1 MAKSILGALLF
12 DKKPK
17 VPDLPELD
25 LTEAQQQAISGNLAN
40 LPGMEKLASQVNNFL
55 SQQINAAAE
64 RIMPGYSKLLGTSTE
79 ALQSAVE
86 GNLPEG
92 VATNIRR
99 YAAERG
105 VGSGTVGSQFEDFSA
120 VNLLG
125 RESLQYSMN
134 ALNTADRWLSQARQ
148 ATPLFNFQSMFIS
161 PAQQFAAN
169 QYNQQTQFQ
178 HQWMKNQLDAMPE
191 GWEAAVQGLMD
202 WVATTSLNVAGAY
215 AGGGMGTGGQAG
227 QSPSGQSYSQQF
239 SSLGSGMS
247 GMQGQERNDGFG
259 GFI

>member
-25 LTEAQQQAISGNLAN
+25 LTEAQQQSISGNLSN
-40 LPGMEKLASQVNNFL
+40 LPGMKQLASQVNNFL

-64 RIMPGYSKLLGTSTE
+64 RIMPGYSKLLGTGTE

-92 VATNIRR
+92 VANNIRR

-120 VNLLG
+120 VNLYG
-125 RESLQYSMN
+125 REVDKYTWN
-134 ALNTADRWLSQARQ
+134 ALNTAERWLGQARQ
-148 ATPLFNFQSMFIS
+148 ATPMFNFQNMFIT

-169 QYNQQTQFQ
+169 QYNQQTQYQ
-178 HQWMKNQLDAMPE
+178 HQLSKNILDAAPE
-191 GWEAAVQGLMD
+191 GWEVAVQGLMD

-247 GMQGQERNDGFG
+247 GIQGQEANGGFG